1 MKRVAKSDSGCRHI
15 QRWNLS
21 WSTRINFAALML
33 GKGVKTS
40 SFLDTENLQSG
51 NTSPV
56 SLLTWVSEERGSACI
71 SAICMNWTVLGKALT
86 FFLLPVISFSVKITV
101 FPQPTLS
108 GSLG

>member
-1 MKRVAKSDSGCRHI
+1 MKRVAKSDSGCWHI

-21 WSTRINFAALML
+21 WSTWINLAALMQ

-40 SFLDTENLQSG
+40 SLLETENLQSG

-56 SLLTWVSEERGSACI
+56 SLLTWVSEEIGSTCI
-71 SAICMNWTVLGKALT
+71 SVIYMSWTVLGKSLT
-86 FFLLPVISFSVKITV
+86 FL

-108 GSLG
+108 GCLG